1 MAILLTHRDG
11 LKPISPTG
19 YRVVLPGIQ
28 ALRRVEAMEERCK
41 HDLLPG
47 QCGFCQVPSPEA
59 AEHVDGR
66 ELVAWLGRFA
76 RPPEPGLPGQRTDH
90 ESPQPGAS
98 ARSRAI
104 PAISRRRR

>member
-1 MAILLTHRDG
+1 MAILPIHQEG
-11 LKPISPTG
+11 LKPMSPTG
-19 YRVVLPGIQ
+19 YRVVLPGIP

-47 QCGFCQVPSPEA
+47 QCGFCQVPSLEP
-59 AEHVDGR
+59 AEHVNGQ

-90 ESPQPGAS
+90 KSPQPGAS

-104 PAISRRRR
+104 PAIPRRRR